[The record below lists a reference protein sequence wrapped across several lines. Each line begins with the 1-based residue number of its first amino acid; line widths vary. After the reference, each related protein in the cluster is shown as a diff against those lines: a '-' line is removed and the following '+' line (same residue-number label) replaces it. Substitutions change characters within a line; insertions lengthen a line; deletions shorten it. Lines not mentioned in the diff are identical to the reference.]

1 MGLLFYLQERSAD
14 SFLSTISEKTN
25 INQEKGKIVCLT
37 NHKKDSENLHK
48 YRGTRT
54 YAGHRALLRKKVNLN
69 PGDLVSLNGEILVV
83 HGTHTKKN
91 GSVNVE
97 FKTPSRGGKKSASL
111 KKLKIVKTTD
121 SMHSAWEKIS

>member
-1 MGLLFYLQERSAD
+1 MAQPTRQQPRLNRLAGYRR
-14 SFLSTISEKTN
+14 
-25 INQEKGKIVCLT
+25 GKKL
-37 NHKKDSENLHK
+37 
-48 YRGTRT
+48 
-54 YAGHRALLRKKVNLN
+54 ALN

-111 KKLKIVKTTD
+111 KKLKIVKT
-121 SMHSAWEKIS
+121 SNLMHSAWTKVA